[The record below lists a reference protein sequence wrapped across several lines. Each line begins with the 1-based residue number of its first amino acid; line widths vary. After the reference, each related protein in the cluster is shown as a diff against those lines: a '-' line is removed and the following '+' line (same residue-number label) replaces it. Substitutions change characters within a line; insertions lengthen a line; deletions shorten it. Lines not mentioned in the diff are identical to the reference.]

1 MIGGS
6 QRISLVDGCVRTHG
20 TIMHEFLH
28 AFGFYHEHTRGDRDD
43 YVVINFDNIQPGTV
57 PFLLN
62 HSEFG
67 KLFSIICFVD
77 MIITL

>member
-6 QRISLVDGCVRTHG
+6 QRISLVDGCLPAHG

-43 YVVINFDNIQPGTV
+43 YVKIDFSNIQESKCIEIYIYISV
-57 PFLLN
+57 ILYL
-62 HSEFG
+62 H
-67 KLFSIICFVD
+67 
-77 MIITL
+77 